1 MTMFTNGYSS
11 LQIPEDF
18 EPVATKEEFND
29 LYLVNTKIPMSIK
42 FSTTPT
48 LVGLPE
54 IMDGIEQNLKNNDKI
69 EVVNSDFITIN
80 DQIYYMIVSSFSDG
94 ENEIRRNEFL
104 YVEDSNLYI
113 FEFTYP
119 YADRELDDFYLNIIR
134 SLKISVPKYIVEDG
148 NYIIS
153 SPFLSTYSALP
164 ILILILSL
172 LGLLLISPTLGCASS
187 GSGDFLLLKTLRVFS
202 FLNLCS
208 SVS

>member
-18 EPVATKEEFND
+18 EPIATKEEFND

-48 LVGLPE
+48 LGGLPE
-54 IMDGIEQNLKNNDKI
+54 IMDGIEQNLKSNDKI
-69 EVVNSDFITIN
+69 NVVNSDFITIN

-94 ENEIRRNEFL
+94 ENQIRRNEFL
-104 YVEDSNLYI
+104 YVEDNNLYI

-134 SLKISVPKYIVEDG
+134 SLKISVPKYVVEDG
-148 NYIIS
+148 SY
-153 SPFLSTYSALP
+153 
-164 ILILILSL
+164 
-172 LGLLLISPTLGCASS
+172 
-187 GSGDFLLLKTLRVFS
+187 R
-202 FLNLCS
+202 LNEQ
-208 SVS
+208 